1 VVWGLSLLGLGWVAV
16 WPIKL
21 VLWLVWCWLTWVDL
35 GLLSNRSGGLVTHLS
50 GFLISDLF

>member
-35 GLLSNRSGGLVTHLS
+35 GLLSNRSVGPITPYQV
-50 GFLISDLF
+50 F